1 MTPSAQRPMAA
12 WPIVGHRCRIIGR
25 GAGKPSGA
33 PCSHGHTARSD
44 ARAPRSIGPDG
55 RDRPR
60 RPRPERRARVGAP
73 SAHSAAWPG
82 SSCAAAQLAGHIR
95 APDGVTDAHRIAP
108 THAIGHAAA
117 HPHPDA
123 GADGATDAAT
133 DPVPTPEA
141 TPVPPPPGTGNVLP
155 PCAYMDVPALHQD
168 YPDWP
173 ITLLDTIYHLPAT
186 YAPADLV
193 DSAAAGVNGGYPLRA
208 LLMDDLRRLATDA
221 RTADAPIRLVSGYRS
236 HAQQQ
241 ATFDYWVSVGGYE
254 QALRT
259 SARAGHSEHQ
269 LGTVIDVTGE
279 ADAEPWTYAD
289 WASTP
294 AGAWMAANAW
304 RYGFVMSYPRNA
316 FGVTCYDYEPWH
328 YRYVGRALAADITA
342 SGLAP
347 RQILW
352 TLQ

>member
-1 MTPSAQRPMAA
+1 MPEPLDRSVTTVVAGLAALALGAGLASALALHGLQPGLGPPAPPPGSPVISEQPTPSPTPTASPRPTPSA
-12 WPIVGHRCRIIGR
+12 
-25 GAGKPSGA
+25 
-33 PCSHGHTARSD
+33 T
-44 ARAPRSIGPDG
+44 
-55 RDRPR
+55 
-60 RPRPERRARVGAP
+60 PRPTPSPTPSPTPRATP
-73 SAHSAAWPG
+73 P
-82 SSCAAAQLAGHIR
+82 
-95 APDGVTDAHRIAP
+95 P
-108 THAIGHAAA
+108 T
-117 HPHPDA
+117 
-123 GADGATDAAT
+123 
-133 DPVPTPEA
+133 PVPTPEA
-141 TPVPPPPGTGNVLP
+141 TPVPPPGTGNVLP
-155 PCAYMDVPALHQD
+155 ACAYMDVPALHQG
-168 YPDWP
+168 YSDWP
-173 ITLLDTIYHLPAT
+173 ITLLDTIFHLPAT

-193 DSAAAGVNGGYPLRA
+193 DSSAAGVNGGYPLRA
-208 LLMDDLRRLATDA
+208 LLLDDLRQLAGDA
-221 RTADAPIRLVSGYRS
+221 RSADAPIRLVSGYRS

-254 QALRT
+254 KALRS

-279 ADAEPWTYAD
+279 TDAEPWTYED

-328 YRYVGRALAADITA
+328 HRYVGRALAAEITA

-347 RQILW
+347 RQVLW